1 MAVASLLWLATEQR
15 CEARRPEHSVLGIS
29 GAGCKDVGS
38 WGVHAIV
45 SCLELPT
52 QGLQMAKSFH
62 KAQVLGEGE
71 LRPWMKE
78 GRKEETEGRKENT
91 K

>member
-1 MAVASLLWLATEQR
+1 MAVASLLWLAAEQR
-15 CEARRPEHSVLGIS
+15 CEPRRPKHSVLGVS
-29 GAGCKDVGS
+29 GAGGRDVGP

-62 KAQVLGEGE
+62 KAQVLGQEKSDHG
-71 LRPWMKE
+71 
-78 GRKEETEGRKENT
+78 
-91 K
+91 